1 MLEKQA
7 KPLKSAACK
16 QSETRRSKNL
26 RSRRNSQNSGTRHRN
41 AHTASKEH
49 WPLRATHTTALTLAP
64 LYFRPFVSHPLS
76 QHHNNKPSHKH
87 FPPCPELPSISTSD
101 SVPHSLPHI
110 NTGLSGVLR
119 SLIVKQ
125 NPPHKFLWPTH
136 RSYTMITSNQQ
147 QAMGI
152 YRSDVS
158 HETSISYSYRC
169 H

>member
-1 MLEKQA
+1 MQT
-7 KPLKSAACK
+7 
-16 QSETRRSKNL
+16 ETRRNKNL
-26 RSRRNSQNSGTRHRN
+26 RSRRNSQNSGSRHRN

-49 WPLRATHTTALTLAP
+49 WPLRATHTTAYTLAP
-64 LYFRPFVSHPLS
+64 LYFRPFFSHPLS
-76 QHHNNKPSHKH
+76 QHHNNNLPTNIFPHAQSSPPSAQV
-87 FPPCPELPSISTSD
+87 T
-101 SVPHSLPHI
+101 VPHSLPHI
-110 NTGLSGVLR
+110 NTGLSGVLC